1 MNNEF
6 HFAPNQCR
14 PGAGAYCGGQP
25 TDEQIAAFAR
35 EGGECVINLRPLAEQ
50 AGWDEAA
57 AVKAH
62 GMTYVHIPVANPDDL
77 TRDAAAKLAQATQQH
92 DVSRMLIHCAS
103 GQRVGALVAL
113 KAGWIDGQSVDEAI
127 ATGREAGLDRLEPV
141 VRAKLQAG

>member
-1 MNNEF
+1 MNDF

-25 TDEQIAAFAR
+25 SEEQLAAFAR
-35 EGGECVINLRPLAEQ
+35 EGGQCVVNLRPQAEQ
-50 AGWDEAA
+50 GDWNEAA
-57 AVKAH
+57 AVQAQ

-77 TRDAAAKLAQATQQH
+77 TRAAAARLAEAMQQH
-92 DVSRMLIHCAS
+92 EASRMLVHCAS

-113 KAGWIDGQSVDEAI
+113 KAGWIDGLSVEDAV
-127 ATGREAGLDRLEPV
+127 AHGREAGLDRLEPV